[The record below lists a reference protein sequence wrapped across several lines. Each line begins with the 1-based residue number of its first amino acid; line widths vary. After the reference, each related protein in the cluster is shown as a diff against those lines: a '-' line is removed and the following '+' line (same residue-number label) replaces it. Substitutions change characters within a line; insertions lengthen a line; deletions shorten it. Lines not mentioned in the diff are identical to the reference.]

1 MQRAELFDITRT
13 KWSVTNLNVG
23 RDYFYMTYD
32 FKARIDTLVDD
43 FDLSDDVRDSS
54 HNLLEKMQNRENFL
68 RKFMLYGGYDAA
80 VGITVY
86 TAAHQDREPVEMQ
99 KLVEY
104 MQDSEEFEVTKHFYE
119 KKVRESVRKV
129 RRELGLENVVLTPQ
143 DYLKR
148 HRKSFDSVSD
158 DTWDFSLDIARAD
171 SGFDGKSP
179 KAVAAACFYIA
190 SVVNSE
196 EVTQKTVQ
204 DLFGVSEVAI
214 RYTYKDVLESVSGV
228 DTDGAKLKDLNIS
241 RSVLGI

>member
-1 MQRAELFDITRT
+1 
-13 KWSVTNLNVG
+13 
-23 RDYFYMTYD
+23 MTYD

-43 FDLSDDVRDSS
+43 FDLSDVAKQKSYELIDEMES
-54 HNLLEKMQNRENFL
+54 RENFL

-80 VGITVY
+80 VGVTVY
-86 TAAHQDREPVEMQ
+86 TAAHQVREPVEMQ
-99 KLVEY
+99 KLIQY
-104 MQDSEEFEVTKHFYE
+104 MQESEEFDVTKHFYE

-129 RRELGLENVVLTPQ
+129 RRELGLENIVLTPN

-148 HRKSFDSVSD
+148 HMQLFDGVSR
-158 DTWDFSLDIARAD
+158 DTWDLSLDIAEAD

-190 SVVNSE
+190 SVVNGE
-196 EVTQKTVQ
+196 KITQRTVQ
-204 DLFGVSEVAI
+204 KLFGVSEVAI

-241 RSVLGI
+241 RSVLGV